1 MSHHRLLVVQPL
13 PGIGDMVWHLPHIRA
28 LARHAGGPVTLVTKP
43 RSRAAEMFAA
53 EDTVREIIWLD
64 RNPKSASG
72 VHDGP
77 RGLWRLIRSLR
88 AGRFDAAVL
97 LHHSASLAFATFA
110 AGIPLRQGY
119 GVGAQCWFLNQPP
132 FLTRTIMLQHQF
144 QRATRFLQA
153 AGIAMPET
161 EPRLPIAPPARE
173 IIRARLAEVPRPLVA
188 IGIGSSEPSSRQWGT
203 TRLAALA
210 RALLHA
216 GWPSVALLG
225 GSEDAA
231 LSREIQAV
239 LGDDAPR
246 ALPALGW
253 HLTETA
259 ALLEES
265 AFYVGNTTGVM
276 NMAAAVGI
284 RTYALFGTTPPF
296 HHSRQIVPIVSP
308 EGGPNDGM
316 ARVSLEAVLAMIERD
331 RGSLGP
337 DSSGGRACS

>member
-1 MSHHRLLVVQPL
+1 MSHRLLVVQPL

-72 VHDGP
+72 MHDGP
-77 RGLWRLIRSLR
+77 LGLWRLIRRLR

-119 GVGAQCWFLNQPP
+119 GVGVQCWFLNRPP
-132 FLTRTIMLQHQF
+132 ILTRTIMSQRQF
-144 QRATRFLQA
+144 QRATQFLQA

-161 EPRLPIAPPARE
+161 EPRLPVAPAARE
-173 IIRARLAEVPRPLVA
+173 IIRVRLADVPRPMIA
-188 IGIGSSEPSSRQWGT
+188 IGIGSSEPSRQWGA

-210 RALLHA
+210 RALLRA

-225 GSEDAA
+225 GSDDAG
-231 LSREIQAV
+231 LLHEIQAT
-239 LGDDAPR
+239 LSDDAPR
-246 ALPALGW
+246 VLPALGW
-253 HLTETA
+253 HLAETA
-259 ALLEES
+259 ALLEQS
-265 AFYVGNTTGVM
+265 AFYVGNDTGVM

-284 RTYALFGTTPPF
+284 RTYALFGTTPPI

-316 ARVSLEAVLAMIERD
+316 ARVSLEAVLAVIERD

-337 DSSGGRACS
+337 GSNGGSAYR